1 MIPTVRR
8 SARIAA
14 QDEERRIAARDV
26 FLLRA
31 RRRQAI
37 RDSHSVVQCDHS
49 WRGLREARGRHPDY
63 DGQELLELDVMR
75 VGNYQFDVCVRCFM
89 TFVWYVDP
97 DSGLRQY
104 PPMEITLPD
113 DGFVHGSM
121 YTQVRAPPYPPNHPY
136 HLGLGA
142 CNDWQYSAA
151 IIEHGH
157 WPDITLATNQS
168 LHEDGGPHEPAG
180 VWAAGIIYGPL

>member
-1 MIPTVRR
+1 MPTVRR

-14 QDEERRIAARDV
+14 RDEGALDEGAIDDYSQIE
-26 FLLRA
+26 
-31 RRRQAI
+31 RQAM
-37 RDSHSVVQCDHS
+37 RDIHSVVQCDHS
-49 WRGLREARGRHPDY
+49 WPACLREARGRHPDY

-75 VGNYQFDVCVRCFM
+75 VGNYQFDACARCFM

-113 DGFVHGSM
+113 HGFVHGSM
-121 YTQVRAPPYPPNHPY
+121 YTQVRAPPYPPY

-180 VWAAGIIYGPL
+180 VWAADIIE